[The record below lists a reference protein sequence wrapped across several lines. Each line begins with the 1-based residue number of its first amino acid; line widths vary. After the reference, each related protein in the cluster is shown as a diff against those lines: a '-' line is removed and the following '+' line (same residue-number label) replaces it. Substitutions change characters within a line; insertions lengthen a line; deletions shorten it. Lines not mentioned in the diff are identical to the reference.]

1 MIASLGADGQYY
13 PFGRLDDGKTYGY
26 MYPDPIKVEAGVI
39 AVADAADFIIT
50 LEATEAG
57 FNIKNVLGQ
66 YFYMSGNYDSFNVT
80 TEVGTEGYDWT
91 VTSAGGADLFTIT
104 NVQKEKSVKLNYYV
118 NKEGV
123 AQYSFGSYAAS
134 KVNDKTYYIQ
144 FLIGRYGWLY
154 FL

>member
-1 MIASLGADGQYY
+1 MELKNAKVLSVPYLDVYLFAETADGTFAKVSKSGAFGGAGKYVIASLGADGQYY

-80 TEVGTEGYDWT
+80 TEVGTEDTTGQLLLRA
-91 VTSAGGADLFTIT
+91 VRICLLSPMFRKRKA
-104 NVQKEKSVKLNYYV
+104 
-118 NKEGV
+118 
-123 AQYSFGSYAAS
+123 
-134 KVNDKTYYIQ
+134 
-144 FLIGRYGWLY
+144 
-154 FL
+154 